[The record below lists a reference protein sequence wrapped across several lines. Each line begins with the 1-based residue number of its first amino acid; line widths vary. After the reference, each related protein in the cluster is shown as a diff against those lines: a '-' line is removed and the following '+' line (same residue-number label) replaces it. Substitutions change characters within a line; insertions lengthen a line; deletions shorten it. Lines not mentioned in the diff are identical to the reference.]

1 MINFKKA
8 ITKRDLFMML
18 IIVSLVV
25 VIGFFKPVF
34 FGLDNLNDIF
44 NDTSILFIMV
54 LGQALV
60 IITRGIDLSVASI
73 MALTGMSVALINS
86 SYPDLSLLLLLLFS
100 LSLGLILGMV
110 NAALVVFGKIT
121 PIVVTLGTMSIYRGI
136 TFLLNDGEWVS
147 SHEMTKEYL
156 AAPLTEFMGFSYLE
170 IIAVVVIAVFFIF
183 MHYTKLGREFYAV
196 GGNPTACTY
205 LGINKR
211 KVEFYSYCISGLLAG
226 ICGYLWVAR
235 YSIAYTGI
243 ASGFE
248 LQIIAA
254 CVIGGISILGG
265 AGTAIGAILGALFLN
280 IIYSSLPIL
289 QISPFWQ
296 MGIAGSVILIAVAIH
311 SDVRRKK

>member
-1 MINFKKA
+1 MINLQKA
-8 ITKRDLFMML
+8 ITKRDLFMMT
-18 IIVSLVV
+18 IIVFLVGT
-25 VIGFFKPVF
+25 IGIFKPIF

-86 SYPDLSLLLLLLFS
+86 AYPDFSLILLLI
-100 LSLGLILGMV
+100 LSIGLGLILGMI
-110 NAALVVFGKIT
+110 NASLVVFGKIT

-147 SHEMTKEYL
+147 SHEMSKEYL
-156 AAPLTEFMGFSYLE
+156 AIPLTEFLGFSYLE
-170 IIAVVVIAVFFIF
+170 LVAIVVIFIFFIF
-183 MHYTKLGREFYAV
+183 MHFTKLGREFYAF
-196 GGNPTACTY
+196 GGNPNACTY
-205 LGINKR
+205 LGINKN
-211 KVEFYSYCISGLLAG
+211 KVQFYSYCISGLLAG

-243 ASGFE
+243 AAGFE

-265 AGTAIGAILGALFLN
+265 VGTALGAVLGALFLN

-311 SDVRRKK
+311 SDRRSSK